1 MVERCDATH
10 NSCLELFTQCR
21 GRRILRTSPLRSSR
35 KFAPLAWVLLP
46 LRFSHPCRGE
56 GFLVLRT
63 PREANGGHRMTNDHA
78 DHSVNHS
85 RDEAAVRALYQ
96 ELMDGWNLGSG
107 DAFAAVFTEDG
118 DLMGF
123 DGTHFKGRQEIAPFH
138 QQLFDKWL
146 KGSRLVGQ
154 VKDVRLLHPDIA
166 VMHAVGGTVMRGKS
180 EPSPERDSIQTLV
193 ATRQEGDEWRLAAF
207 QNTRLHP
214 INNSAITFLIWTLS
228 DLLWK
233 VFRLIKQRIERH
245 RQGG

>member
-1 MVERCDATH
+1 
-10 NSCLELFTQCR
+10 
-21 GRRILRTSPLRSSR
+21 
-35 KFAPLAWVLLP
+35 
-46 LRFSHPCRGE
+46 
-56 GFLVLRT
+56 
-63 PREANGGHRMTNDHA
+63 MTNDHT
-78 DHSVNHS
+78 DHSASNNLDRTMPTREEAAANHS
-85 RDEAAVRALYQ
+85 ADEAAVRALYQ
-96 ELMDGWNLGSG
+96 QLMDGWNQGSG

-118 DLMGF
+118 DLVAF

-154 VKDVRLLHPDIA
+154 VKDVRFLSPDIA
-166 VMHAVGGTVMRGKS
+166 LMHAVGGTVMRGKS

-233 VFRLIKQRIERH
+233 VFRLIKQRIGRH